1 MTGWMNGGDK
11 SWSIGSVP
19 VHALLYVKTHSIP
32 RVESF
37 GISDWREQSKAGL
50 GEKGISG
57 SV

>member
-1 MTGWMNGGDK
+1 MNGGDR

-19 VHALLYVKTHSIP
+19 GHALLYVKTHSIP
-32 RVESF
+32 GVESF